1 MKILQVSHTFPPD
14 ESGVGE
20 VVWQLS
26 RHLVTRGHT
35 VHVATGVKPSVPTSE
50 CVCGIHVH
58 RFAVSGASLVGTQ
71 GDCEEY
77 LKFLETGPWDVI
89 VFHNLQ
95 GWPIELALPLMPSFR
110 VPFVVISHGTFHL
123 KAVLPWRGAISG
135 QRHKRAAA
143 YRVALAG
150 AMRSVSAFVVLSPE
164 LIGDPLL
171 TELGITRPTVI
182 RNGVEPAQP
191 EDPSQIRA
199 KLGIGDRPW
208 VVAVSRHSR
217 VKNHRAFF
225 QIARAL
231 RNEIPNVQTSIIGA
245 PYAAGSW
252 RLGRIGIAG
261 GCWYECKLGALRQPY
276 VQLLSSLPRP
286 EVLAAIAASS
296 VLVLTSHHEA
306 SPLVLLEAMAASVP
320 WVSVDVGCVRDYAGG
335 EVVEKAADMPKVIT
349 ALIKEPERRA
359 HLGALGRRAA
369 ETIHSWSAIAS
380 HHETLYSSLYRE
392 AV

>member
-1 MKILQVSHTFPPD
+1 MKILQVSHSFPPD

-26 RHLVTRGHT
+26 RHLVARGHT
-35 VHVATGVKPSVPTSE
+35 VHVATGVRPSVPASE
-50 CVCGIHVH
+50 CIGGIHVH
-58 RFAVSGASLVGTQ
+58 RFAVSGASLVGTE
-71 GDCEEY
+71 GDREGY

-110 VPFVVISHGTFHL
+110 IPFVVISHGTFHL

-135 QRHKRAAA
+135 LRHKRAAD
-143 YRVALAG
+143 YRVALAT

-164 LIGDPLL
+164 LRRDPLL
-171 TELGITRPTVI
+171 TELGIAEPTVI
-182 RNGVEPAQP
+182 RNGVELPPP
-191 EDPSQIRA
+191 EDPMRIRA

-208 VVAVSRHSR
+208 VVTVSRHSR
-217 VKNHRAFF
+217 VKNHGAFF

-231 RNEIPNVQTSIIGA
+231 RTEIPDVQTSIIGA
-245 PYAAGSW
+245 HYAAASW

-261 GCWYECKLGALRQPY
+261 GCWYECKLGALRHPY
-276 VQLLSSLPRP
+276 VHLLSRLPRP
-286 EVLAAIAASS
+286 DVLSAIAASS

-335 EVVEKAADMPKVIT
+335 EVVENTADIPQVVT
-349 ALIKEPERRA
+349 ALMKNPERRA

-369 ETIHSWSAIAS
+369 ETIHSWNAIAS
-380 HHETLYSSLYRE
+380 QHESLYSSLCCE
-392 AV
+392 VV